1 MKPSPLRRLLA
12 ERAQALNEQT
22 QAQVSGSPERQRAE
36 ALIAAVDAGGIPL
49 HPAKVNQIARDL
61 GLAVSRE
68 EPVEATISRIRA
80 QLDIPAAPG

>member
-1 MKPSPLRRLLA
+1 MKPSPLRRLLTQ
-12 ERAQALNEQT
+12 RAQTQT
-22 QAQVSGSPERQRAE
+22 SASPDLQAAH

-68 EPVEATISRIRA
+68 EPVEATIVRIRA
-80 QLDIPAAPG
+80 WLAVS